1 MRTNGSAVGGGHW
14 RRSEALGGQRNLTRV
29 VTVAAPSCCTWPL
42 HLAAKS
48 VPTHAG
54 RRAPDLGAT
63 EPERRGGFT
72 SLKKR
77 AGVKWL
83 MCPFFWRFRAGFGHA
98 GRRAGVQVERP
109 AGRTT
114 WTPAPLPAHAG

>member
-98 GRRAGVQVERP
+98 GGGPGTSLGVVELRAPCAVSCPWQ
-109 AGRTT
+109 
-114 WTPAPLPAHAG
+114 